1 MTVKVNPDH
10 LQSEITFETGPR
22 SIFSKKISWKS
33 MHNFLREADKPIWSH
48 NALLG
53 GGNNV
58 RLPGRSEVDERDIDA
73 FATL

>member
-1 MTVKVNPDH
+1 
-10 LQSEITFETGPR
+10 
-22 SIFSKKISWKS
+22 